1 MRAAHAKPHT
11 SKICAMSPEP
21 RTEDCCA
28 PSRETGAEFDRG
40 SYQHVS
46 SSSDAKPAAATDSQ
60 ESNAKPV
67 NAFVRLDGGMFRMGT
82 ADTRFADD
90 AEGPIREVTVNP
102 FTISSVPVTNSQW
115 SEFISDTGHI
125 TEAERFGW
133 SFVFHHFV
141 SDAVRPTVQQAVK
154 GSEWW
159 WQVKDTTWCNPDGPD
174 STTDD
179 REEHPVTHVSWHDAV
194 AYCEWSDTRLPT
206 EAEWEYAAR
215 GGLDQAKYAWGE
227 ILEPD
232 GIHMCNIWQGRFPD
246 VNSCEDGYHGTS
258 PVRSFPAND
267 FGLYDVAGNVWEWCA
282 DWWSATFHRNERRA
296 TRDNP
301 RGPRRGDAKVIRGGS
316 YLCHESYCN
325 RYRVGARTAS
335 TPDSS
340 TGNMGFRVVKL

>member
-46 SSSDAKPAAATDSQ
+46 SSSDVKPAAATVSQ

-115 SEFISDTGHI
+115 SEFISDTGYI

-159 WQVKDTTWCNPDGPD
+159 WQVKDATWCNPEGPD

-227 ILEPD
+227 FLEPD

-246 VNSCEDGYHGTS
+246 VNSCEDGHHGTS

-267 FGLYDVAGNVWEWCA
+267 FGLFDVAGNVWEWCA